1 VLELIDATVSYP
13 PGKQAPVV
21 DVTVVNRGGQ
31 TAVIKR
37 VQVTIVRTAGWP
49 DWSRPFAIRPRSFY
63 GEGAFSP
70 RGGVW
75 QPGYG
80 GGPLVTSAQFQ
91 PQVPDPF
98 DPVNTINL
106 PVAHQVPAGEADRF
120 DIVLSMPPRRVCH
133 VDLLKLV
140 LLYDSDSREVKLP
153 PVAVVSTQFPDAIP
167 PEEVASG
174 LLQFE
179 KEIKTVDAA
188 RASAGADAETLQG
201 MVLTED
207 YYAPNAAIEAN
218 LYELERHYRDITEIL
233 KAAPVRLNVLGAA
246 LPVLERTLSALP
258 DLRDAHTNR
267 ADNTG

>member
-1 VLELIDATVSYP
+1 MIIAIAGIAATLVAAGIGAWAALHARRRPRAVLELIDATVSYP
-13 PGKQAPVV
+13 PGKQTPVV
-21 DVTVVNRGGQ
+21 DVKVVNRGGQ

-37 VQVTIVRTAGWP
+37 VQVTIVRAAGWP

-63 GEGAFSP
+63 GEGALSP

-80 GGPLVTSAQFQ
+80 GGPLVTSAHFQ

-98 DPVNTINL
+98 HPVNTINL

-153 PVAVVSTQFPDAIP
+153 PIAVVSTQFPAAIP

-188 RASAGADAETLQG
+188 RASAGADAEPTFSRDRTKLQG

-207 YYAPNAAIEAN
+207 CRNRGQ
-218 LYELERHYRDITEIL
+218 L
-233 KAAPVRLNVLGAA
+233 VRVG
-246 LPVLERTLSALP
+246 ETLS
-258 DLRDAHTNR
+258 RYY
-267 ADNTG
+267 